1 MTNPTNAGAPTV
13 QPPTAT
19 ATTSS
24 DSSALGV
31 SAPSVTDA
39 QLHALIEDS
48 APAPSMLP
56 PAEVGVAAAA
66 AALWRNNVKID
77 GMWSID
83 ETRNAWAN
91 VAGVGWKKIF
101 NGRDGAFQALVSLL
115 SQARQTNRTVN
126 LREEADGMI
135 YEVYLW

>member
-19 ATTSS
+19 TTTSS

-31 SAPSVTDA
+31 SA
-39 QLHALIEDS
+39 
-48 APAPSMLP
+48 
-56 PAEVGVAAAA
+56 
-66 AALWRNNVKID
+66 
-77 GMWSID
+77 
-83 ETRNAWAN
+83 RNAWAN

>member
-1 MTNPTNAGAPTV
+1 ME
-13 QPPTAT
+13 PPSAT
-19 ATTSS
+19 STTSAGDATVGS
-24 DSSALGV
+24 
-31 SAPSVTDA
+31 SAPSLTDA
-39 QLHALIEDS
+39 QLHSLIEEA

-56 PAEVGVAAAA
+56 PAAAVAGVAEAA
-66 AALWRNNVKID
+66 AALWRNNVRID
-77 GMWSID
+77 GLWSID
-83 ETRNAWAN
+83 ETRNAWVS
-91 VAGVGWKKIF
+91 VAGVGWRKIY